1 MSGMSE
7 ISCERVTS
15 EELLER
21 YVAGALGADDRD
33 RLERHILVCDRCQE
47 EARLA
52 LALRRELARE
62 GQQARGRPRT
72 RWIAAGIG
80 TAAAAVLLA
89 VVIPRAMLERDG
101 TEHRDVPAAEAVKP
115 NPLAP
120 IGRVPGRP
128 STFVWSRVAGA
139 DRYRVTV
146 LSAGG
151 DVLLETETADT
162 ALVAPEGVDLDLGAS
177 FFWKVDA
184 RIGWDRWIKSEVVE
198 FAIEAAG
205 PAGEVLDR

>member
-21 YVAGALGADDRD
+21 YVAGALGAEDKD

-52 LALRRELARE
+52 LALRRELMRE
-62 GQQARGRPRT
+62 GRQLRRSRRP
-72 RWIAAGIG
+72 WIAAGIG
-80 TAAAAVLLA
+80 TAVAAVLLA
-89 VVIPRAMLERDG
+89 VVVPQAILKRDG
-101 TEHRDVPAAEAVKP
+101 TEHREVPEAEAVNP
-115 NPLAP
+115 SPLAP
-120 IGRVPGRP
+120 IGRVTGRP
-128 STFVWSRVAGA
+128 STFVWSRVLGA
-139 DRYRVTV
+139 DRYRVTL
-146 LSAGG
+146 LSSGG
-151 DVLLETETADT
+151 DVLLVTETADT
-162 ALVAPEGVDLDLGAS
+162 ALAAPEGADLDAGAS

-198 FAIEAAG
+198 FTIEAAH
-205 PAGEVLDR
+205 PAGEIPDR

>member
-1 MSGMSE
+1 MSE

-21 YVAGALGADDRD
+21 YVAGALGAEDRD

-52 LALRRELARE
+52 LALRRELMRE
-62 GQQARGRPRT
+62 GRPLR
-72 RWIAAGIG
+72 RSRRPWIAAGIG

-89 VVIPRAMLERDG
+89 VVVPQAILKRDG
-101 TEHRDVPAAEAVKP
+101 TEHRDVPEAEAVKP

-120 IGRVPGRP
+120 IGRVTGRP
-128 STFVWSRVAGA
+128 SRFVWSRVLGA
-139 DRYRVTV
+139 DRYRVTL
-146 LSAGG
+146 LSSGG
-151 DVLLETETADT
+151 DVLLVTETADT
-162 ALVAPEGVDLDLGAS
+162 ALAAPEGTDLDAGAS

-184 RIGWDRWIKSEVVE
+184 RIGWDRWIKSGVVE
-198 FAIEAAG
+198 FTIEAADPPG
-205 PAGEVLDR
+205 GLQDR